1 MAVRSIVIADL
12 QPHGKG
18 GHFATWLH
26 RTILEAHRH
35 WRNILLYTVDALPP
49 EDLALCGTKGAVV
62 RNVTIRE
69 VHASSRFKGD
79 ILGVLA
85 RHQETA
91 FPDLGA
97 PPFFVMWAQQHLER
111 TRLHRQRWFRRLHK
125 RKTTFDR
132 QWGSL
137 FSLSTIFYDDPRAK
151 THPLEVRLKRT
162 IDQDHSCSG
171 ILVWDENAAAQFQPK
186 CIYLPDVEVLLR
198 DDSYSGPAN
207 HSPVLGSVGQLWGYR
222 SMNLLAEIIEAER
235 GVRGFAAG
243 AVFPKSY
250 SKLAK
255 QMIKRQGDRFCL
267 EQGFVPDDESL
278 HQAICRMD
286 AFVLDSRS
294 YKAPSGLAIRAM
306 AAGRPIVTI
315 DSDSWITRHV
325 KSNGVGVFWQK
336 GRSSLQADLR
346 EWFENGGPARSKALA
361 AKLSDQAGMEA
372 AFAEMFRR
380 LKAASGQN

>member
-1 MAVRSIVIADL
+1 MIADL

-18 GHFATWLH
+18 GHFATWLR
-26 RTILEAHRH
+26 RTILEAQKH
-35 WRNILLYTVDALPP
+35 WSNILLYTVDGIPL
-49 EDLALCGTKGAVV
+49 EDLGICAAESPCV
-62 RNVTIRE
+62 RNVPIRE
-69 VHASSRFKGD
+69 VHAASRFKGD

-91 FPDLGA
+91 FPDLGT

-111 TRLHRQRWFRRLHK
+111 TKLHRQRWFRRLHK
-125 RKTTFDR
+125 RKATFDR

-137 FSLSTIFYDDPRAK
+137 FSLSTIVYEDPEAK
-151 THPLEVRLKRT
+151 NHPLEVRLEKT
-162 IDQDHSCSG
+162 IENDSSCSG
-171 ILVWDENAAAQFQPK
+171 ILVWDENAAAQFHPK

-207 HSPVLGSVGQLWGYR
+207 HPPVLGSVGQLWGYR
-222 SMNLLAEIIEAER
+222 SMNLLAEILEAESE
-235 GVRGFAAG
+235 VRGFAAG
-243 AVFPKSY
+243 TIFPKSY

-255 QMIKRQGDRFCL
+255 QMINRRGDRFCL
-267 EQGFVPDDESL
+267 EQGFIPDDESL

-306 AAGRPIVTI
+306 AAGRPVVTVER
-315 DSDSWITRHV
+315 DSWIARHV

-336 GRSSLQADLR
+336 GLGSLEKDLR
-346 EWFENGGPARSKALA
+346 AWFESGGPARSIALA